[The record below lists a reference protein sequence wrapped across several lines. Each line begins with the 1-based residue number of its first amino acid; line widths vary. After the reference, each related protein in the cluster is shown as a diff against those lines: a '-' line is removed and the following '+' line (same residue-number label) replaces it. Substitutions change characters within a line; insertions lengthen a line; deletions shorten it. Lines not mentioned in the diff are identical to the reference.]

1 LIRHAHSLLTIR
13 YSLFAIRHSP
23 IANQTS
29 AEQPMADIG
38 TGYGSMQLAPK
49 VAIVTGAGS
58 RAEGIGNGRAASILL
73 ARAGARVALVDANEP
88 CAARTKEMIEREGGE
103 SLVVPADVTS
113 EADCSR
119 IVATAAAHYGRV
131 DILVN
136 NVGIIGAKG
145 TAVEVDL
152 AEWNQGLLVNVTS
165 MMLMAKFAIPE
176 MLKQNGGSIVNIAS
190 VAGLRGGTPSLLY
203 PTAKGAVVN
212 MTRAMAAHH
221 GRDNIRVNCVCP
233 GMVHTPMMYAGGMS
247 AEMREARRRRS
258 VLETEGTGWDT
269 GAAVLYLVSDN
280 ARWMTGVIL
289 PVDAGTTA
297 VTPPVTA

>member
-1 LIRHAHSLLTIR
+1 MVDNGA
-13 YSLFAIRHSP
+13 
-23 IANQTS
+23 
-29 AEQPMADIG
+29 
-38 TGYGSMQLAPK
+38 GYGNMRLSPK

-58 RAEGIGNGRAASILL
+58 RAEGIGNGRAAAILL
-73 ARAGARVALVDANEP
+73 ARAGASVVLVDANEQW
-88 CAARTKEMIEREGGE
+88 AARTKQMIDAEGGE
-103 SLVVPADVTS
+103 SLVVQADVTS
-113 EADCSR
+113 LANCQRVVEAA
-119 IVATAAAHYGRV
+119 VARYGRV

-136 NVGIIGAKG
+136 NVGIIGARG

-152 AEWNQGLLVNVTS
+152 AEWTQGLLVNVTS

-176 MLKQNGGSIVNIAS
+176 MLKQHGGSIVNIAS

-203 PTAKGAVVN
+203 PTSKGAVVN

-221 GRDNIRVNCVCP
+221 GKHNIRVNCVCP

-247 AEMREARRRRS
+247 LEMREARRQRS
-258 VLETEGTGWDT
+258 VLKTEGTGWDT